1 MVDFPE
7 SLRTIVRMDTHY
19 GIWCYIRDDDA
30 IIRSME
36 RDGQIYPKRRQAN
49 YALTDGGQYWKA
61 G

>member
-1 MVDFPE
+1 
-7 SLRTIVRMDTHY
+7 MDTHY